1 MNRTTLVG
9 RSSSHFTRIARIFA
23 LELGVEHDFQVVF
36 DIMSADARDYAD
48 NPALKVPVLVDEQGS
63 LFGTENICRALAL
76 RSGKGERVVLRG
88 ETAARVVANAEELVL
103 HIMGAE
109 VSLIMAKLTGAPA
122 PEKVVRGI
130 ENSLDWLDLNLH
142 GVRAALPASRLVSF
156 VEIALF
162 CVVRHLPFREV
173 MAVERWRTL
182 AAFADE
188 LGISPS
194 ARATEFR
201 FDQKP

>member
-1 MNRTTLVG
+1 M
-9 RSSSHFTRIARIFA
+9 FA
-23 LELGVEHDFQVVF
+23 LELGVEHDFQIVF

-48 NPALKVPVLVDEQGS
+48 NPALKVPVLVDEQGP

-76 RSGKGERVVLRG
+76 RSGRGGRVVLRG

-103 HIMGAE
+103 HVMGAE
-109 VSLIMAKLTGAPA
+109 VSLIMAKLSGTPA

-130 ENSLDWLDLNLH
+130 EKSLDWLDQNLDS
-142 GVRAALPASRLVSF
+142 VRAALPASRIVSF
-156 VEIALF
+156 VEVALF
-162 CVVRHLPFREV
+162 CFVRHLPFREL
-173 MAVERWRTL
+173 MTVERWRTL

-188 LGISPS
+188 LGTLAS